1 MKINKP
7 QGIHS
12 TSARPES
19 RKKYWILAIALAA
32 LLCSGITGGTVA
44 YLTHQ
49 TDPVVNTVQAGTV
62 PCEVEETFDGTTK
75 SDVSIANTGNTSAYL
90 RATVVITWMSQDES
104 TVYAATPVEGTDYT
118 ITYAQNNG
126 WVKGSDGYW
135 YYTSPVAAGETTA
148 TLLESCT
155 LTGTAPEGYTLSVEI
170 VASSIQSSPSE
181 AVLEAW
187 SCVSAVSSNQTL
199 TIQ

>member
-1 MKINKP
+1 
-7 QGIHS
+7 
-12 TSARPES
+12 
-19 RKKYWILAIALAA
+19 
-32 LLCSGITGGTVA
+32 
-44 YLTHQ
+44 
-49 TDPVVNTVQAGTV
+49 
-62 PCEVEETFDGTTK
+62 
-75 SDVSIANTGNTSAYL
+75 
-90 RATVVITWMSQDES
+90 VVITWMSQDES

-135 YYTSPVAAGETTA
+135 YYTAPVAAGETTA

-187 SCVSAVSSNQTL
+187 SCVSAVSSSQTL